1 MVSLDYARGYDL
13 PHLNGYRTKSVA
25 SKVGLPKGGDM
36 TRVTLY
42 GYAATV
48 RPRYG
53 RAGKRE
59 KGRILDEFS
68 QTVS

>member
-1 MVSLDYARGYDL
+1 
-13 PHLNGYRTKSVA
+13 
-25 SKVGLPKGGDM
+25 M

-59 KGRILDEFS
+59 KGRILDEFC